1 MQAYEGRMSA
11 HEYGYLGG
19 GRRMDMR
26 IRNKEEKN
34 KNKQERGLAA
44 D

>member
-1 MQAYEGRMSA
+1 MST
-11 HEYGYLGG
+11 HEYGYLGR

-34 KNKQERGLAA
+34 KNKTSEVTCSRLVMIP
-44 D
+44 